1 MPNTPFKRN
10 EIPYTQARNKSL
22 IKVFVTYGGYTPD
35 PNDPTNLPTL
45 SSLSLI
51 GSITTV
57 DLKTTRAAAE
67 RRELNFDNAGEI
79 LEMIPG
85 LASFEVS
92 FKYVNLYRA
101 SFMEALGIAGHE
113 LKYNTRPFLF
123 ALQLPSPVPD
133 QLPPKTLLLRDCWLL
148 DNPLNFDVEAKDD
161 LRIIQEVPVA
171 CGGIIEIPGA

>member
-1 MPNTPFKRN
+1 MPTPFKRD
-10 EIPYTQARNKSL
+10 EIPYTQARLKSL
-22 IKVFVTYGGYTPD
+22 IKVFCTYGGYQPD
-35 PNDPTNLPTL
+35 PNDPTNLP
-45 SSLSLI
+45 SLSALQLI
-51 GSITTV
+51 GSVTTV
-57 DLKTTRAAAE
+57 DVKTTRGAVE
-67 RRELNFDNAGEI
+67 RRELNFDNAADI

-92 FKYVNLYRA
+92 FKAVALYRA
-101 SFMEALGIAGHE
+101 SFMEAVGFAGHE
-113 LKYNTRPFLF
+113 LRWNTRPILF

-148 DNPLNFDVEAKDD
+148 DNPMNFDVEAKDD